1 MKKKGDM
8 EKDKKKEKKKIQT
21 KEGDEGNMVEK
32 NKRN

>member
-8 EKDKKKEKKKIQT
+8 EKDKKKEKKIQME
-21 KEGDEGNMVEK
+21 EGDEGNMVEK

>member
-8 EKDKKKEKKKIQT
+8 EKNKKKEKKIQT